1 MIPMSTQ
8 SFEKLAHNRLASR
21 GQVHRDPPS
30 FGAASGGLCAV
41 RVFLAA
47 GVFAANLFAA
57 ANDCDRPCLKNAL
70 DQYLSAVIKHDPSAA
85 PLSVGFRETDN
96 AVAIRLGTGVWKTV
110 TGLGKLQRRYLDPV
124 SGQAGY
130 FGIVQE
136 QNDPAI
142 VTVRVKVEQ
151 KKITEVEWYIVRRGD
166 PGLNGP
172 AAPGQPAG
180 NFFDP
185 DNLAANPPP
194 ERTIPKE
201 ARLPRETLIAI
212 TNSYFDGITS
222 HDGSVIRAH
231 GGCSRVENGNTVTGR
246 GGRGGKGGVSDC
258 TSNLETINIQN
269 VAARRYPIADEE
281 AGVVLGLGIFI
292 RKPGTATRRNVFSEW
307 FAIDNNKIRT
317 IHSAMFYPP
326 PEAPA
331 PNWPP
336 YDGNWP
342 LPATFSVPAAP
353 GR

>member
-1 MIPMSTQ
+1 MSLP
-8 SFEKLAHNRLASR
+8 SARLFVSAAAAACAA
-21 GQVHRDPPS
+21 
-30 FGAASGGLCAV
+30 FAAS
-41 RVFLAA
+41 
-47 GVFAANLFAA
+47 
-57 ANDCDRPCLKNAL
+57 NDCDRSCLKTAL
-70 DQYLSAVIKHDPSAA
+70 DQYLGAVIKHDPSAA
-85 PLSVGFRETDN
+85 PLSIGFRETDN

-110 TGLGKLQRRYLDPV
+110 TALGKLQRRYLDTV

-136 QNDPAI
+136 QSNAQSEPAI
-142 VTVRVKVEQ
+142 VTVRIKVEQ
-151 KKITEVEWYIVRRGD
+151 RKIAEAEWYIVRKGD

-194 ERTIPKE
+194 ERTVPKD
-201 ARLPRETLIAI
+201 ARLSREALIAI

-222 HDGSVIRAH
+222 HDGSVIQAH
-231 GGCSRVENGNTVTGR
+231 PGCTRIENGNTVTGR
-246 GGRGGKGGVSDC
+246 GGRGKGVTDC
-258 TSNLETINIQN
+258 TSNLQTINILN

-281 AGVVLGLGIFI
+281 AGVVLAMGVFI
-292 RKPGTATRRNVFSEW
+292 RRPGTATRRNVFSEW
-307 FAIDNNKIRT
+307 FAIDNHKIRN
-317 IHSAMFYPP
+317 IYSAMFYPP
-326 PEAPA
+326 PEAPV

-342 LPATFSVPAAP
+342 LPPTLAPPAP